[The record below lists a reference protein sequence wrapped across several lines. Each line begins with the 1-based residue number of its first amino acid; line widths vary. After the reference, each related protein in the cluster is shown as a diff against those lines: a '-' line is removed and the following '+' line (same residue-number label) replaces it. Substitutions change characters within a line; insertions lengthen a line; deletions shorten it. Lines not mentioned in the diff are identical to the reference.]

1 MTKNELAGQLSSCA
15 ALVKTVC
22 GVANNA
28 AWMCCLDAH
37 DKIKRHSRYAH
48 NTKRQYKIAFEEF
61 HHYERSL
68 VYASNNR
75 MFHVADMP
83 PETRQVFGDITDRE
97 YYEFWAACGAQA
109 YMNTR
114 PLITSLVNKYR
125 LALLH
130 LGASEAE
137 LLAWPMAAL
146 ACLNLAV
153 GIHHNILWPLPP
165 RFTLRENVV
174 RSIFHKFSLK
184 RVALAWSKAV
194 QLTDPETYSLEFNTT
209 DCKNIHQGIEQ
220 LMEAWTEAEV
230 LYQSRRETIATYDE
244 IFRTKAE
251 QKKAMRETRVMQHY
265 VENEMN

>member
-1 MTKNELAGQLSSCA
+1 MSSCA

-37 DKIKRHSRYAH
+37 DKIKLHSRYAFS
-48 NTKRQYKIAFEEF
+48 TKRAYKIAFDEF
-61 HHYERSL
+61 HRYERSL
-68 VYASNNR
+68 VYESNNR
-75 MFHVADMP
+75 MFHLADMP
-83 PETRQVFGDITDRE
+83 PEIRVVFGDITDRE

-109 YMNTR
+109 YMKTR

-125 LALLH
+125 LGLLH

-146 ACLNLAV
+146 ACLNMAV
-153 GIHHNILWPLPP
+153 GIHHDILWPLPP
-165 RFTLRENVV
+165 HFTLRENVV
-174 RSIFHKFSLK
+174 RSVFSKFSLR
-184 RVALAWSKAV
+184 RVAWTWSKAV
-194 QLTDPETYSLEFNTT
+194 KLTDPAIYSLEFNKT
-209 DCKNIHQGIEQ
+209 DYKNIHQGIEQ

-230 LYQSRRETIATYDE
+230 LYQSRLETIATYDE

-251 QKKAMRETRVMQHY
+251 QKKAMRETRAMQQY
-265 VENEMN
+265 VEQEL

>member
-1 MTKNELAGQLSSCA
+1 MTRKEIAEQMSSCA

-28 AWMCCLDAH
+28 AWMCCLEAH
-37 DKIKRHSRYAH
+37 DKIKLHRRYAFS
-48 NTKRQYKIAFEEF
+48 TKRAYKIAFDEF
-61 HHYERSL
+61 HRYERSL
-68 VYASNNR
+68 VYESNNR
-75 MFHVADMP
+75 MFHIADMP
-83 PETRQVFGDITDRE
+83 PETRHLLGDITDRE

-109 YMNTR
+109 YMKTR

-153 GIHHNILWPLPP
+153 GIHHDILWPLPP
-165 RFTLRENVV
+165 HFMLRENVV
-174 RSIFHKFSLK
+174 RSVFSKFSLR
-184 RVALAWSKAV
+184 RVAWTWSKAV
-194 QLTDPETYSLEFNTT
+194 QLTDPTIYSLEFNKT
-209 DCKNIHQGIEQ
+209 DYKNIHQGIEQ
-220 LMEAWTEAEV
+220 LMEAWTEAKV
-230 LYQSRRETIATYDE
+230 LYQSQLEIIATYDE

-251 QKKAMRETRVMQHY
+251 QKKAMREIRSMQKY
-265 VENEMN
+265 VEREL